1 MCFDCTCH
9 VLYFLYLMIRRP
21 PRSTR
26 TDTLFPY
33 TTLFLSAAAR
43 LAAAARNDLTSPV
56 PKDVRR
62 DLPNLA
68 SAMENLFGQFR
79 SNLKNAQTLALYD
92 PVTSIPKRTSFCR
105 QVERLLAARPAD
117 GHAALFFIDL
127 DGFKMV
133 NDTLGHAA
141 GDQWEDEKSELR

>member
-1 MCFDCTCH
+1 MCWAATMR
-9 VLYFLYLMIRRP
+9 VVSGL
-21 PRSTR
+21 R
-26 TDTLFPY
+26 TSIDL
-33 TTLFLSAAAR
+33 AAAR

-92 PVTSIPKRTSFCR
+92 PVTSLPNRTSFCR
-105 QVERLLAARPAD
+105 QVERLLAARPAG

-133 NDTLGHAA
+133 N
-141 GDQWEDEKSELR
+141 EDRKSTRLNSSH

>member
-1 MCFDCTCH
+1 MRISDWSSDVCYSD
-9 VLYFLYLMIRRP
+9 L
-21 PRSTR
+21 
-26 TDTLFPY
+26 
-33 TTLFLSAAAR
+33 
-43 LAAAARNDLTSPV
+43 LTSPV

-92 PVTSIPKRTSFCR
+92 PVTSLPNRTSFCR
-105 QVERLLAARPAD
+105 QVERLLAARPAG

-127 DGFKMV
+127 DGFKMEIGRAHV
-133 NDTLGHAA
+133 
-141 GDQWEDEKSELR
+141 